1 MLETTTVWTSAGVGM
16 RPSVTVTQM
25 VSVTISVT
33 ILRAWS
39 ARWAGEAATKAAPKA
54 ASMVEERILNNLGW
68 VVVGSDGSGSFLYD
82 CRLTFEKVRQEYSG
96 YSNRSMKGRK
106 IEGSNRIGSTA
117 VLMILSKN

>member
-1 MLETTTVWTSAGVGM
+1 MLETTTVSTSAGVGIW
-16 RPSVTVTQM
+16 PSVTVMQM

-39 ARWAGEAATKAAPKA
+39 ARWAGEAATKTAPKA

-68 VVVGSDGSGSFLYD
+68 VVVGSGSFLYD
-82 CRLTFEKVRQEYSG
+82 CRLAFEKVRQEYSG

-106 IEGSNRIGSTA
+106 IEGGNRIGSTA